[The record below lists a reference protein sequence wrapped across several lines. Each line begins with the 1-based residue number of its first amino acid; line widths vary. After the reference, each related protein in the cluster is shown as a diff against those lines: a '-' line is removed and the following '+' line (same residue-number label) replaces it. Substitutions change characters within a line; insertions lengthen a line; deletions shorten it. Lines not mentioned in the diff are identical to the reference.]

1 MHLFFLSFDEI
12 YLLLLFPII
21 SWIHQK
27 TKKIVALFFQ
37 IFGHFLRNEQRKCR
51 WKSTT
56 IDWVCPKKS
65 PDNAIWYRKPY
76 EETFNLWNSTLHDR
90 CERACL
96 WNTSPFQVFTLQGYK
111 WKGIQDRKNYSEIS
125 ALLQIERGSNGYSMF
140 FPFFFILIKSERF
153 QNIFFSKYV
162 YLLQPN
168 SSFLHTRSS
177 FIFRP
182 SVTFIGCIFQK
193 AFSLG
198 QSSKFGEC
206 ESGALLFALCLRW
219 NLTTQQ
225 QQQPINWS
233 GFMPNSYIVG

>member
-1 MHLFFLSFDEI
+1 MNKGSADGNPQPLIEYVQKNHQIMQFDTENHMKKLLTCGILHYMIDVKELAYEI
-12 YLLLLFPII
+12 LVHFRYLHCRVI
-21 SWIHQK
+21 
-27 TKKIVALFFQ
+27 
-37 IFGHFLRNEQRKCR
+37 NER
-51 WKSTT
+51 
-56 IDWVCPKKS
+56 V
-65 PDNAIWYRKPY
+65 
-76 EETFNLWNSTLHDR
+76 
-90 CERACL
+90 
-96 WNTSPFQVFTLQGYK
+96 
-111 WKGIQDRKNYSEIS
+111 QDRKNYSEIS

-140 FPFFFILIKSERF
+140 FSLLLHFNKIWTFSKY
-153 QNIFFSKYV
+153 FFSKYV
-162 YLLQPN
+162 YLLHPN